1 VCQRPVRS
9 KTNTINTFIVT
20 LSLPSRSPH
29 HYRLHR
35 LTARALGANLTGS
48 RQRLEVGHCH
58 LCFQSRYIA
67 LSYPVMENRHASPS
81 GKVTSGSSS
90 EVQAL
95 PARLFTV
102 DEIIAELG
110 FFTVEQRSLAWS
122 PEPPFARVGAHD
134 CRMGG
139 SCGLDFNRD
148 TAHAR
153 WVQARHRWNREQ
165 KKLQDT
171 PHSRG

>member
-1 VCQRPVRS
+1 
-9 KTNTINTFIVT
+9 
-20 LSLPSRSPH
+20 
-29 HYRLHR
+29 
-35 LTARALGANLTGS
+35 
-48 RQRLEVGHCH
+48 
-58 LCFQSRYIA
+58 
-67 LSYPVMENRHASPS
+67 MENRHAPPN
-81 GKVTSGSSS
+81 GKVTSRSPS

-102 DEIIAELG
+102 DEIIAELD

-122 PEPPFARVGAHD
+122 PEPPFASLGAND

-139 SCGLDFNRD
+139 SCGLDFNRE

-153 WVQARHRWNREQ
+153 WMQARHRWSREQ

-171 PHSRG
+171 PPSRG